1 MSLPEGKTK
10 TEETHM
16 KAHYNFEEITS
27 MENLQMK
34 ATSYGAVLKYGGKVL
49 VTDIAWR
56 GFAAAVYEFVETPEE
71 DGVDAVEC
79 RLSLLE
85 MSDEVFEDGGH
96 AIAWCMEKAK

>member
-1 MSLPEGKTK
+1 
-10 TEETHM
+10 M

-79 RLSLLE
+79 RLNLLE
-85 MSDEVFEDGGH
+85 MSDEVFEDGGN